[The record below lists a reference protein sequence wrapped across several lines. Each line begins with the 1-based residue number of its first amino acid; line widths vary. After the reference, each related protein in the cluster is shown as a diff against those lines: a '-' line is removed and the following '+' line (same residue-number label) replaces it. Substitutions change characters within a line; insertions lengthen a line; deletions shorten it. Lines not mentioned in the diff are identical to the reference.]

1 MAVMLGKLK
10 IELQP
15 PCVATSPK
23 DGGIDPATTCKG
35 GMIAINFDVHLLM
48 FS

>member
-15 PCVATSPK
+15 PCMATSSK
-23 DGGIDPATTCKG
+23 DSGIDSTTTCEG
-35 GMIAINFDVHLLM
+35 GMIAINLDVHLLM
-48 FS
+48 FG